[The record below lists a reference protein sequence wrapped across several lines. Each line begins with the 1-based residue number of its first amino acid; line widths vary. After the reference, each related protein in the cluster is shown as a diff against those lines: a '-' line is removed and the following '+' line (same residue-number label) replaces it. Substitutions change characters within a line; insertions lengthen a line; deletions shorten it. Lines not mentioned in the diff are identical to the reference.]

1 MSKFEQLRQAI
12 EAIPDEYNVI
22 RNVMLNLLEESGHI
36 QDLRAYSL
44 GALDMARHLTSEENL
59 LESLRLVRGLLK

>member
-1 MSKFEQLRQAI
+1 MSKLEQLRQAI

-22 RNVMLNLLEESGHI
+22 RNVMLILEESGHI

-44 GALDMARHLTSEENL
+44 GALDMARHLASEENL
-59 LESLRLVRGLLK
+59 LDSLRLVWGLLK

>member
-1 MSKFEQLRQAI
+1 MSKLEQLRQAI
-12 EAIPDEYNVI
+12 DAIPAEYNTT

-44 GALDMARHLTSEENL
+44 GALDMARHLTSDEA
-59 LESLRLVRGLLK
+59 LLKALSDIKELLK